1 VSEAR
6 LATLA
11 ADLEHELTQLD
22 ALGDELALLR
32 TRLPDPPTSIELRAA
47 GSITHDFYSGVER
60 MFRRIATVIDGD
72 LPSGPNWHA
81 ELLER
86 MSYPIADLRPAVISS
101 DVRLRLEDYLRFRH
115 VFRHI
120 YGHALRW
127 ELLSPLVETTPD
139 VHRALTQQVR
149 EFTLFLR
156 GLARQTRSQG
166 DVDHH

>member
-1 VSEAR
+1 
-6 LATLA
+6 
-11 ADLEHELTQLD
+11 
-22 ALGDELALLR
+22 
-32 TRLPDPPTSIELRAA
+32 
-47 GSITHDFYSGVER
+47 
-60 MFRRIATVIDGD
+60 
-72 LPSGPNWHA
+72 
-81 ELLER
+81 

-101 DVRLRLEDYLRFRH
+101 GVRLRLEDYLRFRH
-115 VFRHI
+115 VFRNI